1 MCLISLPQGLWWMLE
16 GLSVQLGVLV
26 AAATCF
32 CHTTVH
38 PSETLDAWAWAQWV
52 YRATIPTARAI
63 PAGERGQVL
72 LLRSKWLCLLVPG
85 VSAAAGAWAQ
95 RSFGK

>member
-1 MCLISLPQGLWWMLE
+1 MYLTSLPQGVWWMLE

-32 CHTTVH
+32 CHTAVH
-38 PSETLDAWAWAQWV
+38 PSETLGAWAWAQWV

-63 PAGERGQVL
+63 TAGERGQVL

-85 VSAAAGAWAQ
+85 VGAAAGAWAQ